1 LGRKQICQISSILL
15 SGKEWILYDLLL
27 TRRVKRG
34 KLFAIKSCIAE
45 RTGTMICSGKNA
57 LVAAAA
63 GVAVLFAA
71 ALYVFYYFTAR
82 KTSGTAEA

>member
-1 LGRKQICQISSILL
+1 
-15 SGKEWILYDLLL
+15 
-27 TRRVKRG
+27 
-34 KLFAIKSCIAE
+34 
-45 RTGTMICSGKNA
+45 MICSGKNA